1 MKGTKNGVSL
11 ELSGSVWGI
20 GEEKWRKK
28 KEKEKI
34 KIKMG
39 VGICGSLEVWCWEN
53 RNGWRK
59 KRKKKNMKEP
69 ATALEVGVGGK
80 PNKSGK

>member
-11 ELSGSVWGI
+11 ELRGSVWGI

-34 KIKMG
+34 KIKIG
-39 VGICGSLEVWCWEN
+39 AGICGEKNGEN
-53 RNGWRK
+53 
-59 KRKKKNMKEP
+59 
-69 ATALEVGVGGK
+69 GGK
-80 PNKSGK
+80 KIKRSESGVLAENESGVAERA